1 VEYAQVRLDFLING
15 DANFS
20 DQYALTARVEMIPK
34 EMRSDAELKSYFE
47 RLFPKKIVDAVVFMD
62 IQPTKLETKVETARK
77 LCEQLESKLAYRTCL
92 LAEHHKD
99 DSQIKE
105 ESRCPCFKGKG
116 KDVEEPT
123 MMVLAKQCTSCQSG
137 TVTDNDGAKE
147 VSMTDSKLN
156 RNIIETRDN
165 RNSASETFSP
175 GNPLNSAK
183 SVVDDDKG
191 YENQPEL
198 SNAREVVVNEN
209 VCWKTIFAVPYLE
222 EDLRKVNVEIAA
234 LQKIILEHSE
244 NVESKALR
252 QLEQSEKPSTESLIG
267 DDKTMT
273 DLNSEV
279 KSSSGYVTFAT
290 KAVRGYAVQVLLSNN
305 ENSVEVFPATDP
317 RAIIWANCTLN
328 LTESSHRHTIVS
340 VAVTAFALLV
350 FIPLLV
356 FCNVFG
362 DIERLSKIIPGLDSL
377 EPGSFAYD
385 FITGQLPVLLQ
396 SLLIGLLP
404 AILTA
409 VATNIERLKLLTMVD
424 RSVVDRGFGLQLVN
438 IYFTLLGKSLASTI
452 ADIASEPG
460 CIFTLLG
467 ASVPAQA
474 SYFIQ
479 FILIN
484 ALFGLTMELS
494 RVVPLLLTSW
504 FSYNAKK
511 HGASSIARHKLFEG
525 NASFSGATA
534 IPGIILVMILQ
545 FTYAVIVPVLS
556 IASVLYF
563 SMALTIYRNNFLYV
577 YAGSYE
583 SGGELF
589 WTLCGYDYQ
598 FINALL

>member
-1 VEYAQVRLDFLING
+1 
-15 DANFS
+15 
-20 DQYALTARVEMIPK
+20 
-34 EMRSDAELKSYFE
+34 
-47 RLFPKKIVDAVVFMD
+47 
-62 IQPTKLETKVETARK
+62 LEDE
-77 LCEQLESKLAYRTCL
+77 
-92 LAEHHKD
+92 
-99 DSQIKE
+99 
-105 ESRCPCFKGKG
+105 
-116 KDVEEPT
+116 
-123 MMVLAKQCTSCQSG
+123 
-137 TVTDNDGAKE
+137 
-147 VSMTDSKLN
+147 
-156 RNIIETRDN
+156 
-165 RNSASETFSP
+165 
-175 GNPLNSAK
+175 
-183 SVVDDDKG
+183 
-191 YENQPEL
+191 
-198 SNAREVVVNEN
+198 
-209 VCWKTIFAVPYLE
+209 
-222 EDLRKVNVEIAA
+222 LRKANAEIAA
-234 LQKIILEHSE
+234 IQKSILERSKSI
-244 NVESKALR
+244 ESKAV
-252 QLEQSEKPSTESLIG
+252 QQIEQNESSWTESVT
-267 DDKTMT
+267 DDEDE
-273 DLNSEV
+273 DLTNLKSEV

-317 RAIIWANCTLN
+317 RAIIWENCTLN

-409 VATNIERLKLLTMVD
+409 VATSIERLKLLTMVD

-504 FSYNAKK
+504 FSFNAKK

-556 IASVLYF
+556 VASVLYF
-563 SMALTIYRNNFLYV
+563 AVAVTVYRNNFLYV

-589 WTLCGYDYQ
+589 WTLCRCYHFSFSAIRKFLLKTFLVFKHCRIVYLPEYL
-598 FINALL
+598 FIP